1 VSNFWIKLLDVRTNK
16 ACKVYKPKKKERRE
30 REGDAVFLI
39 YLKSKNVLSLN
50 FRPQSMCVG
59 EGHLAACG
67 SGGELVIIL
76 LDNCEV
82 YKFLNVTWG
91 CNYFVTGYV

>member
-1 VSNFWIKLLDVRTNK
+1 MQTLH
-16 ACKVYKPKKKERRE
+16 RE
-30 REGDAVFLI
+30 EGDAVLLI
-39 YLKSKNVLSLN
+39 YLKITNVLSLQ

-67 SGGELVIIL
+67 SSGQLVIIL

-82 YKFLNVTWG
+82 Y
-91 CNYFVTGYV
+91 